1 MWSPSQYKSGN
12 TGSCKFIVLI
22 AFWQHFPMTLVT
34 AIHLYGNDMNFI
46 VFLLIIRDRYMAWE
60 WQCTIHPHEQ
70 ESLYTSNNRNSNA
83 IRAEILRTNLTWV
96 TCHVTAAEFSASSLH
111 SWRQQ
116 PTAHFSRPIECIFE
130 WRRNHWPRPL
140 LAGFANRCSLSSF
153 SHGSNTF
160 YQFGFSA
167 WGEAGLVVCAQMPHR
182 QQRGQ
187 QR

>member
-1 MWSPSQYKSGN
+1 MQVHCPDSFL
-12 TGSCKFIVLI
+12 TT
-22 AFWQHFPMTLVT
+22 FPNDSAMVT
-34 AIHLYGNDMNFI
+34 AIHLYGNDMNLI

-60 WQCTIHPHEQ
+60 RQCTIHPHEQ
-70 ESLYTSNNRNSNA
+70 ESLYTSNNRNSNVIWA
-83 IRAEILRTNLTWV
+83 GILRTNLTWV
-96 TCHVTAAEFSASSLH
+96 TCRVTAAEFSASSLH
-111 SWRQQ
+111 SWRRQ

-130 WRRNHWPRPL
+130 WHRNHWPRPL
-140 LAGFANRCSLSSF
+140 LAGFANRCSLSFFFF